1 MLKKERISE
10 SELLTRLLEGE
21 RQAFDEIFTRY
32 YTSLCAFAN
41 LYVKQTEV
49 AENLVQDLMLWL
61 WENRSELQTRGALS
75 HYLFTSA
82 KNRCLTYLSR
92 EALRSNRLSD
102 LRSMWPSP
110 SAFPTSTSSRSCART
125 SAGRS
130 RSCPNP
136 IVRRL
141 K

>member
-49 AENLVQDLMLWL
+49 AENIVQDLMLWFG
-61 WENRSELQTRGALS
+61 RTVSSFRFGGSCRTIS
-75 HYLFTSA
+75 
-82 KNRCLTYLSR
+82 
-92 EALRSNRLSD
+92 
-102 LRSMWPSP
+102 SP
-110 SAFPTSTSSRSCART
+110 RPRT
-125 SAGRS
+125 A
-130 RSCPNP
+130 
-136 IVRRL
+136 V
-141 K
+141 

>member
-49 AENLVQDLMLWL
+49 AENIVQDLCFGCG
-61 WENRSELQTRGALS
+61 RTVPSFRFGGPVALS
-75 HYLFTSA
+75 LHLGQ
-82 KNRCLTYLSR
+82 
-92 EALRSNRLSD
+92 EPLSD
-102 LRSMWPSP
+102 LSEP
-110 SAFPTSTSSRSCART
+110 
-125 SAGRS
+125 
-130 RSCPNP
+130 
-136 IVRRL
+136 
-141 K
+141 

>member
-49 AENLVQDLMLWL
+49 AE
-61 WENRSELQTRGALS
+61 
-75 HYLFTSA
+75 TS
-82 KNRCLTYLSR
+82 
-92 EALRSNRLSD
+92 
-102 LRSMWPSP
+102 
-110 SAFPTSTSSRSCART
+110 FRT
-125 SAGRS
+125 
-130 RSCPNP
+130 
-136 IVRRL
+136 
-141 K
+141 